1 MPWLTGN
8 SIPEDEFCRVI
19 RVPNDPVFIH
29 AISGALLELTYAGNW
44 EQQGTL
50 TPEQQA
56 AAFDDVYVAFT
67 QSECIEASD
76 LIYPKSFLAFGNVF
90 KMVGAGALQTIFLAN
105 TMHGQYTRVVTPY
118 NGQEYE
124 AEILM
129 AAGNW
134 KINYVAISNNSSG
147 IVRLRVDQA
156 DTIFVNDYYSAVQTL
171 NLISNNTQ
179 TVAIATDG
187 NHKIGFQNEGKN
199 ASSSN
204 YNFWLQA
211 VWGTWESSI

>member
-67 QSECIEASD
+67 QSECIEATD
-76 LIYPKSFLAFGNVF
+76 LVYPKNFMAFGQQA
-90 KMVGAGALQTIFLAN
+90 KLVGAGALQYVFLAN
-105 TMHGQYTRVVTPY
+105 TQFGHYTRVVSPY
-118 NGQEYE
+118 INQEI
-124 AEILM
+124 AFDMLL

-134 KINYVAISNNSSG
+134 EFQWLSITNNSSG
-147 IVRLRVDQA
+147 IHRFRID
-156 DTIFVNDYYSAVQTL
+156 DTDTTTINDYYSATQAVNVQSTPTPL
-171 NLISNNTQ
+171 Q
-179 TVAIATDG
+179 VIANDG
-187 NHKIGFQNEGKN
+187 IHRLSFKATSKN

-204 YNFWLQA
+204 YNLWLQA
-211 VWGTWESSI
+211 FWGRWVSAL